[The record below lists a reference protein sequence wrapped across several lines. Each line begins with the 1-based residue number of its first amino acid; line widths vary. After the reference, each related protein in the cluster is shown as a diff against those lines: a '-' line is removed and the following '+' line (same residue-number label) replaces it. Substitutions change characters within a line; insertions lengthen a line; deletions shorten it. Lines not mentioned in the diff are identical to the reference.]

1 MTFSNVNSKI
11 RKFLVGALLLNPIQI
26 VYSAPARSRSNW
38 VFWYYVNDGQ
48 NKGCANYC
56 ILTFSIVG
64 IIILILI
71 LCGCWSC
78 YRIKK
83 RSEEEGGW
91 YNNTFHSSESK
102 QRPGRSHTTDSMSE
116 VR

>member
-26 VYSAPARSRSNW
+26 VYSAPARSRR
-38 VFWYYVNDGQ
+38 
-48 NKGCANYC
+48 
-56 ILTFSIVG
+56 

-91 YNNTFHSSESK
+91 YNNTFHSSE
-102 QRPGRSHTTDSMSE
+102 
-116 VR
+116 

>member
-1 MTFSNVNSKI
+1 MTVSNINFQI
-11 RKFLVGALLLNPIQI
+11 RKFLAGVLLLNPIQI
-26 VYSAPARSRSNW
+26 AYSAPARSSKNNW

-48 NKGCANYC
+48 NRDCANYC

-83 RSEEEGGW
+83 RSKED
-91 YNNTFHSSESK
+91 YNDRIKRSE
-102 QRPGRSHTTDSMSE
+102 SMSE